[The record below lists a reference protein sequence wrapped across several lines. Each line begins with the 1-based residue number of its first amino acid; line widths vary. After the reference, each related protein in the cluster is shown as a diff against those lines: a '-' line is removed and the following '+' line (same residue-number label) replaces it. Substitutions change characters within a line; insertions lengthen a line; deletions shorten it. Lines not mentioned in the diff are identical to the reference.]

1 MARKKTRTSNNPHF
15 ELLSIAQFAKL
26 AMTFWVGGTLT
37 TGFIVVP
44 LLFKSIDEISA
55 ATIAGQ
61 LFNINAYIGIISLL
75 LALVNEGIAHRLT
88 LFTLRK
94 FWYIIAMMAILV
106 INYFAIFP
114 IIVRLRTKLL
124 DLANHVIIHSSSFNF
139 WHSLSAIL
147 FLIICALGV
156 LYILEK

>member
-1 MARKKTRTSNNPHF
+1 MVRKKSATNPNAHL
-15 ELLSIAQFAKL
+15 EILSISQFAKL
-26 AMTFWVGGTLT
+26 AMTFWIGGTLT
-37 TGFIVVP
+37 IGFIVVP
-44 LLFKSIDEISA
+44 LLFKSVDEISA

-61 LFNINAYIGIISLL
+61 LFNINAYIGIISLM
-75 LALVNEGIAHRLT
+75 LALIHEGLSHRFT
-88 LFTLRK
+88 LFRLRK
-94 FWYIIAMMAILV
+94 FWYIIAMLAILV

-114 IIVRLRTKLL
+114 IIVELRSKLL

-147 FLIICALGV
+147 FIITCILGV